1 MTLEGMNLL
10 EVQMI
15 FEEGFLSLRCF
26 SERHLLS
33 DLLLTPAPDDHVALL
48 QVDDLIMDNVNHCLL
63 CAFVH
68 QIRLGQD
75 T

>member
-1 MTLEGMNLL
+1 MR
-10 EVQMI
+10 MI
-15 FEEGFLSLRCF
+15 VEEGFFSLCGF
-26 SERHLLS
+26 SKGHPVG

-48 QVDDLIMDNVNHCLL
+48 QMDDQITDNINHPLL

-68 QIRLGQD
+68 QVRLGQD

>member
-1 MTLEGMNLL
+1 MNLL
-10 EVQMI
+10 ETLMI
-15 FEEGFLSLRCF
+15 SEEGFLFFHCL
-26 SERHLLS
+26 SERHLLC
-33 DLLLTPAPDDHVALL
+33 DLLLTPALDDHVALL
-48 QVDDLIMDNVNHCLL
+48 QVDDLIVDDVNHRLL

>member
-1 MTLEGMNLL
+1 MNLL
-10 EVQMI
+10 ETLMT
-15 FEEGFLSLRCF
+15 FEEGFLSFRCL
-26 SERHLLS
+26 SERHPLC
-33 DLLLTPAPDDHVALL
+33 DLLLTPALDDHVALL
-48 QVDDLIMDNVNHCLL
+48 QVDDLIVDDVNHRPF

>member
-1 MTLEGMNLL
+1 MNLL
-10 EVQMI
+10 EIRML
-15 FEEGFLSLRCF
+15 FEEGFLSSYCF
-26 SERHLLS
+26 SQRHLLC
-33 DLLLTPAPDDHVALL
+33 DLLLTSAPDDHVALL
-48 QVDDLIMDNVNHCLL
+48 QFNDLIMDNFNHRLF

>member
-1 MTLEGMNLL
+1 MCM
-10 EVQMI
+10 VI
-15 FEEGFLSLRCF
+15 KEGFLSFYCF
-26 SERHLLS
+26 SERHLIC

-48 QVDDLIMDNVNHCLL
+48 QVDDFIMDNVNHCLF

-68 QIRLGQD
+68 QIRLGQN